1 VALAVAAAGA
11 RAAPG
16 AGAAPPA
23 AGAEPDVNR
32 LGVDVLVYGSEPEAI
47 SAAVAAAEEGA
58 RVALVTPDQ
67 RLGGLFVLGE
77 LNVLDLKTQPRDY
90 QLGLFDRWWRRVG
103 RREAFDVERAE
114 AAFEA
119 LVVEAGVTVYRAV
132 TDPRP
137 LLVAPGAVAGIEFA
151 DVNGNRK

>member
-1 VALAVAAAGA
+1 MRPGPAPDAAGVHTRRLGRVAARALAALAVVALALAAAGA

-47 SAAVAAAEEGA
+47 AAAVAAAEEGA
-58 RVALVTPDQ
+58 RTLLVTPDD

-77 LNVLDLKTQPRDY
+77 LNVLDLKTQPHDF
-90 QLGLFDRWWRRVG
+90 QLGLFDRWWR
-103 RREAFDVERAE
+103 
-114 AAFEA
+114 
-119 LVVEAGVTVYRAV
+119 
-132 TDPRP
+132 
-137 LLVAPGAVAGIEFA
+137 
-151 DVNGNRK
+151 